1 MVSAE
6 PPRDSPHKLM
16 GIGWSPVT
24 QRNVMKWSGKDIIS
38 FWIRN
43 CRWYRNVAVNPGIVP
58 ASRFDYIVVLCLGQ
72 GEAVEAV

>member
-1 MVSAE
+1 
-6 PPRDSPHKLM
+6 
-16 GIGWSPVT
+16 
-24 QRNVMKWSGKDIIS
+24 MKWSGKDIIS